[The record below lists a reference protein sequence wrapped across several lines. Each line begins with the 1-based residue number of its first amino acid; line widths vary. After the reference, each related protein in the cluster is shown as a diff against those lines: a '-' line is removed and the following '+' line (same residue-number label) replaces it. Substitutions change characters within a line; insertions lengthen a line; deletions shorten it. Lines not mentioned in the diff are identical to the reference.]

1 MRKQQHV
8 KWISIGVMVVMAGY
22 LIHVFMQ
29 GWPHMKRGYYAGYY
43 AAKGVVPSE
52 FSDDM
57 DHRFGI
63 RLLPITSS
71 ADTVLAGAKRSTLVL
86 KPTYHHYEAFGSEE
100 MFPKSR
106 WSTVIVI
113 VVAILWVLMMVQVFL
128 FLRDIRKGLVFDPVT
143 IRRLLKIAVILMV
156 IPVAAFGFDKINAHT
171 IEEVFA
177 GSAYQVVEKEVFD
190 STTFVMGVSLFLLVY
205 LLKTGVEIKR
215 EADLTI

>member
-57 DHRFGI
+57 DYRFGI

-128 FLRDIRKGLVFDPVT
+128 VDSADSAGMNAVYREFFTEPYPCRATVVVKE
-143 IRRLLKIAVILMV
+143 LLSPGMR
-156 IPVAAFGFDKINAHT
+156 
-171 IEEVFA
+171 
-177 GSAYQVVEKEVFD
+177 
-190 STTFVMGVSLFLLVY
+190 
-205 LLKTGVEIKR
+205 VEIIATAHI
-215 EADLTI
+215 EG